1 MLLYMKYARICLMIF
16 LLIVPLSMVA
26 QLTYPVNDGE
36 KVRYN
41 LYVEI
46 RESYLSGIC
55 LMVNNNGII
64 ASSIV
69 NEFGISL
76 MDFTYSERKDKVK
89 IRNTIKPLDRWYIK
103 RLLKR
108 SLRGMLKAMKSG
120 NTEYIDENNRIKYVF
135 TLNNEA
141 QG

>member
-1 MLLYMKYARICLMIF
+1 MKYIRICLMVL
-16 LLIVPLSMVA
+16 LLIEPLSIMA
-26 QLTYPVNDGE
+26 QLTYPANEGD

-41 LYVEI
+41 LQVEI
-46 RESYLSGIC
+46 RDSFLSGIC
-55 LMVNNNGII
+55 IMVNNDGII

-76 MDFTYSERKDKVK
+76 MDFIYSEQKDKVK
-89 IRNTIKPLDRWYIK
+89 LCNMIKPLDRWYVK

-120 NTEYIDENNRIKYVF
+120 DTEYIDEKNRIKYVF

>member
-1 MLLYMKYARICLMIF
+1 MKFIKISLILL
-16 LLIVPLSMVA
+16 LLIVPLSIMA
-26 QLTYPVNDGE
+26 QLTYPANDGD

-41 LYVEI
+41 LQIEV

-76 MDFTYSERKDKVK
+76 MDFIYSEQKDKVK
-89 IRNTIKPLDRWYIK
+89 LCNMIKPLDRWYVK

-120 NTEYIDENNRIKYVF
+120 DTEYIDEKNRIKYVF

-141 QG
+141 

>member
-1 MLLYMKYARICLMIF
+1 MVL
-16 LLIVPLSMVA
+16 LLIEPLSIMA
-26 QLTYPVNDGE
+26 QLTYPANEGD

-41 LYVEI
+41 LQVEI
-46 RESYLSGIC
+46 RNSFLSGIC
-55 LMVNNNGII
+55 IMVNNDGII

-76 MDFTYSERKDKVK
+76 MDFIYSEQKDKVK
-89 IRNTIKPLDRWYIK
+89 LCNMIKPLDRWYVK

-120 NTEYIDENNRIKYVF
+120 DTEYIDEKNRIKYVF

>member
-1 MLLYMKYARICLMIF
+1 MKYIRIYLMA
-16 LLIVPLSMVA
+16 LMLIEPLSIMA
-26 QLTYPVNDGE
+26 QLTYPANEGD

-41 LYVEI
+41 LQVEI
-46 RESYLSGIC
+46 RNSFLSGIC
-55 LMVNNNGII
+55 IMVNNDGII

-120 NTEYIDENNRIKYVF
+120 DTEYIDEKNRIKYVF

>member
-1 MLLYMKYARICLMIF
+1 MALMLIE
-16 LLIVPLSMVA
+16 PLSIMA
-26 QLTYPVNDGE
+26 QLTYPANEGD

-41 LYVEI
+41 LQVEI
-46 RESYLSGIC
+46 RNSFLSGIC
-55 LMVNNNGII
+55 IMVNNDGII

-76 MDFTYSERKDKVK
+76 MDFIYSEQKDKVK
-89 IRNTIKPLDRWYIK
+89 LCNMIKPLDRWYVK

-120 NTEYIDENNRIKYVF
+120 DTEYIDEKNRIKYVF

>member
-1 MLLYMKYARICLMIF
+1 MKYIRICLMAL
-16 LLIVPLSMVA
+16 LLIEPLSIMA
-26 QLTYPVNDGE
+26 QLTYPANEGD

-41 LYVEI
+41 LQVEI
-46 RESYLSGIC
+46 RDSFLSGIC
-55 LMVNNNGII
+55 IMVNNDGII

-76 MDFTYSERKDKVK
+76 MDFIYSEQKDKVK
-89 IRNTIKPLDRWYIK
+89 LCNMIKPLDRWYVK

-108 SLRGMLKAMKSG
+108 SLKGMLKAMKSG
-120 NTEYIDENNRIKYVF
+120 DTEYIDEKNRIKYVF

>member
-1 MLLYMKYARICLMIF
+1 MVL
-16 LLIVPLSMVA
+16 LLIEPLSIMA
-26 QLTYPVNDGE
+26 QLTYPANEGD

-41 LYVEI
+41 LQVEI
-46 RESYLSGIC
+46 RDSFLSGIC
-55 LMVNNNGII
+55 IMVNNDGII

-76 MDFTYSERKDKVK
+76 MDFIYSEQKDKVK
-89 IRNTIKPLDRWYIK
+89 LCNMIKPLDRWYVK

-120 NTEYIDENNRIKYVF
+120 DTEYIDEKNRIKYVF
-135 TLNNEA
+135 TLSDVSL
-141 QG
+141 

>member
-1 MLLYMKYARICLMIF
+1 MKYIRIYLMA
-16 LLIVPLSMVA
+16 LMLIEPLSIMA
-26 QLTYPVNDGE
+26 QLTYPANEGD

-41 LYVEI
+41 LQVEI
-46 RESYLSGIC
+46 RNSFLSGIC
-55 LMVNNNGII
+55 IMVNNDGII

-76 MDFTYSERKDKVK
+76 MDFIYSEQKDKVK
-89 IRNTIKPLDRWYIK
+89 LCNMIKPLDRWYVK

-120 NTEYIDENNRIKYVF
+120 DTEYIDEKNRIKYVF

>member
-1 MLLYMKYARICLMIF
+1 MVL
-16 LLIVPLSMVA
+16 LLIEPLSIMA
-26 QLTYPVNDGE
+26 QLTYPANEGD

-41 LYVEI
+41 LQVEI
-46 RESYLSGIC
+46 RDSFLSGIC
-55 LMVNNNGII
+55 IMVNNDGII

-76 MDFTYSERKDKVK
+76 MDFIYSEQKDKVK
-89 IRNTIKPLDRWYIK
+89 LCNMIKPLDRWYVK

-120 NTEYIDENNRIKYVF
+120 DTEYIDEKNRIKYVF
-135 TLNNEA
+135 TLNGRPEPILRHNRMR
-141 QG
+141 

>member
-1 MLLYMKYARICLMIF
+1 MKYIRICLMVL
-16 LLIVPLSMVA
+16 LLIEPLSIMA
-26 QLTYPVNDGE
+26 QLTYPANEGD

-41 LYVEI
+41 LQVEI
-46 RESYLSGIC
+46 RDSFLSGIC
-55 LMVNNNGII
+55 IMVNNDGII

-76 MDFTYSERKDKVK
+76 MDFIYSEQKDKVK
-89 IRNTIKPLDRWYIK
+89 LCNMIKPLDRWYVK

-120 NTEYIDENNRIKYVF
+120 DTEYIDEKNRIKYVF

-141 QG
+141 

>member
-1 MLLYMKYARICLMIF
+1 MKYIRIYLMA
-16 LLIVPLSMVA
+16 LMLIEPLSIMA
-26 QLTYPVNDGE
+26 QLTYPANEGD

-41 LYVEI
+41 LQVEI
-46 RESYLSGIC
+46 RDSFLSGIC
-55 LMVNNNGII
+55 IMVNNDGII

-76 MDFTYSERKDKVK
+76 MDFIYSEQKDKVK
-89 IRNTIKPLDRWYIK
+89 LCNMIKPLDRWYVK

-120 NTEYIDENNRIKYVF
+120 DTEYIDEKNRIKYVF

>member
-1 MLLYMKYARICLMIF
+1 MKYIRIYLMA
-16 LLIVPLSMVA
+16 LMLIEPLSIMA
-26 QLTYPVNDGE
+26 QLTYPANEGD

-41 LYVEI
+41 LQVEI
-46 RESYLSGIC
+46 RDSFLSGIC
-55 LMVNNNGII
+55 IMVNNDGII

-76 MDFTYSERKDKVK
+76 MDFIYSEQKDKVK
-89 IRNTIKPLDRWYIK
+89 LCNMIKPLDRWYVK

-120 NTEYIDENNRIKYVF
+120 DTEYIDEKNRIKYVF

-141 QG
+141 

>member
-1 MLLYMKYARICLMIF
+1 MVL
-16 LLIVPLSMVA
+16 LLIEPLSIMA
-26 QLTYPVNDGE
+26 QLTYPANEGD

-41 LYVEI
+41 LQVEI
-46 RESYLSGIC
+46 RDSFLSGIC
-55 LMVNNNGII
+55 IMVNNDGII

-76 MDFTYSERKDKVK
+76 MDFIYSEQKDKVK
-89 IRNTIKPLDRWYIK
+89 LCNMIKPLDRWYVK

-120 NTEYIDENNRIKYVF
+120 DTEYIDEKNRIKYVF

-141 QG
+141 

>member
-1 MLLYMKYARICLMIF
+1 MKYIRICLMVL
-16 LLIVPLSMVA
+16 LLIEPLSIMA
-26 QLTYPVNDGE
+26 QLTYPANEGD

-41 LYVEI
+41 LQVEI
-46 RESYLSGIC
+46 RDSFLSGIC
-55 LMVNNNGII
+55 IMVNNDGII

-76 MDFTYSERKDKVK
+76 MDFIYSEQKDKVK
-89 IRNTIKPLDRWYIK
+89 LCNMIKPLDRWYIK

-120 NTEYIDENNRIKYVF
+120 DTEYIDEKNRIKYVF

-141 QG
+141 

>member
-1 MLLYMKYARICLMIF
+1 MVL
-16 LLIVPLSMVA
+16 LLIEPLSIMA
-26 QLTYPVNDGE
+26 QLTYPANEGD

-41 LYVEI
+41 LQVEI
-46 RESYLSGIC
+46 RDSFLSGIC
-55 LMVNNNGII
+55 IMVNNDGII

-76 MDFTYSERKDKVK
+76 MDFIYSEQKDKVK
-89 IRNTIKPLDRWYIK
+89 LCNMIKPLDRWYIK

-120 NTEYIDENNRIKYVF
+120 DTEYIDEKNRIKYVF

-141 QG
+141 

>member
-1 MLLYMKYARICLMIF
+1 MVL
-16 LLIVPLSMVA
+16 LLIEPLSIMA
-26 QLTYPVNDGE
+26 QLTYPANEGD

-41 LYVEI
+41 LQVEI
-46 RESYLSGIC
+46 RDSFLSGIC
-55 LMVNNNGII
+55 IMVNNDGII

-76 MDFTYSERKDKVK
+76 MDFIYSEQKDKVK
-89 IRNTIKPLDRWYIK
+89 LCNMIKPLDRWYIK

-141 QG
+141 

>member
-1 MLLYMKYARICLMIF
+1 MKYIRIYLMA
-16 LLIVPLSMVA
+16 LMLIEPLSIMA
-26 QLTYPVNDGE
+26 QLTYPANEGD

-41 LYVEI
+41 LQVEI
-46 RESYLSGIC
+46 RNSFLSGIC
-55 LMVNNNGII
+55 IMVNNDGII

-141 QG
+141 

>member
-1 MLLYMKYARICLMIF
+1 MKYIRICLMAL
-16 LLIVPLSMVA
+16 LLIEPLSIMA
-26 QLTYPVNDGE
+26 QLTYPANEGD

-41 LYVEI
+41 LQVEI
-46 RESYLSGIC
+46 RDSFLSGIC
-55 LMVNNNGII
+55 IMVNNDGII

-76 MDFTYSERKDKVK
+76 MDFIYSEQKDKVK
-89 IRNTIKPLDRWYIK
+89 LCNMIKPLDRWYVK

-120 NTEYIDENNRIKYVF
+120 DTEYIDEKNRIKYVF

-141 QG
+141 

>member
-1 MLLYMKYARICLMIF
+1 MKYIRIYLMA
-16 LLIVPLSMVA
+16 LMLIEPLSIMA
-26 QLTYPVNDGE
+26 QLTYPTNEGD

-41 LYVEI
+41 LQVEI
-46 RESYLSGIC
+46 RNSFLSGIC
-55 LMVNNNGII
+55 IMVNNDGII

-76 MDFTYSERKDKVK
+76 MDFIYSEQKDKVK
-89 IRNTIKPLDRWYIK
+89 LCNMIKPLDRWYVK

-120 NTEYIDENNRIKYVF
+120 DTEYIDEKNRIKYVF

>member
-1 MLLYMKYARICLMIF
+1 MKYIRIYLMA
-16 LLIVPLSMVA
+16 LMLIEPLSIMA
-26 QLTYPVNDGE
+26 QLTYPANEGD

-41 LYVEI
+41 LQVEI
-46 RESYLSGIC
+46 RNSFLSGIC
-55 LMVNNNGII
+55 IMVNNDGII

-76 MDFTYSERKDKVK
+76 MDFIYSEQKDKVK
-89 IRNTIKPLDRWYIK
+89 LCNMIKPLDRWYVK

-108 SLRGMLKAMKSG
+108 SLKGMLKAMKSG
-120 NTEYIDENNRIKYVF
+120 DTEYIDEKNRIKYVF

>member
-1 MLLYMKYARICLMIF
+1 MVL
-16 LLIVPLSMVA
+16 LLIEPLSIMA
-26 QLTYPVNDGE
+26 QLTYPANEGD

-41 LYVEI
+41 LQVEI
-46 RESYLSGIC
+46 RDSFLSGIC
-55 LMVNNNGII
+55 IMVNNDGII

-76 MDFTYSERKDKVK
+76 MDFIYSEQKDKVK
-89 IRNTIKPLDRWYIK
+89 LCNMIKPLDRWYVK

-120 NTEYIDENNRIKYVF
+120 DTEYIDEKNRIKYVF